1 MKHQPTLL
9 ISNACS
15 ELGQALV
22 SDAAEHFRVALADAD
37 GQLGNQLCA
46 NLHGNGREALFL
58 DCLPGSSRDRQ
69 RGVERVLRRWQQL
82 DTVIN
87 LPAPLTLGPFEAT
100 QTSHWQRVMDEQLMD
115 TVNLCQSAISAMHRQ
130 EEGGR
135 ILNVV
140 PEYGILAGPL
150 AGAQSAASAAIVALG
165 ESLHSELHSSGIRV
179 TTLVIPLYQEQ
190 ASSLCATD
198 PLSDARFQRK
208 IARSPVSREELSQ
221 QILNA
226 LDSDNALHIASG
238 YTRAK
243 WRRKRWFR
251 KRWER
256 ALREL
261 GARYRR

>member
-1 MKHQPTLL
+1 LKHQPTLL

-15 ELGQALV
+15 ELGQTLV

-46 NLHGNGREALFL
+46 DLHGNGREALFL
-58 DCLPGSSRDRQ
+58 DCLPGSARDRQ

-100 QTSHWQRVMDEQLMD
+100 QASHWQRVLDEQLMD

-130 EEGGR
+130 EGGR

-140 PEYGILAGPL
+140 PEYGILPGPL
-150 AGAQSAASAAIVALG
+150 AAAQSAASAAIVAMG
-165 ESLHSELHSSGIRV
+165 ESLNSELHSSGIQV
-179 TTLVIPLYQEQ
+179 TTVVIPLYPEQ
-190 ASSLCATD
+190 ANNLCATD

-208 IARSPVSREELSQ
+208 LARSPVTRQELSQ
-221 QILNA
+221 QILRA
-226 LDSDNALHIASG
+226 LDSDSALHIASG
-238 YTRAK
+238 HTRSK

-251 KRWER
+251 ERWER
-256 ALREL
+256 GLRAL
-261 GARYRR
+261 GAKYRR

>member
-115 TVNLCQSAISAMHRQ
+115 TVNLCQSAISAMHRE

-208 IARSPVSREELSQ
+208 IARSPVTREELSQ
-221 QILNA
+221 QILDA
-226 LDSDNALHIASG
+226 LNSDNALHIASG

-256 ALREL
+256 GLREL

>member
-1 MKHQPTLL
+1 LKHQPTLL

-208 IARSPVSREELSQ
+208 IARSPVTREELSQ
-221 QILNA
+221 QILDA
-226 LDSDNALHIASG
+226 LNSDNALHIASG

-256 ALREL
+256 GLREL

>member
-46 NLHGNGREALFL
+46 NLHGAGREALFL
-58 DCLPGSSRDRQ
+58 DCLPGSARDRQ
-69 RGVERVLRRWQQL
+69 RGIERVLRRWQQL
-82 DTVIN
+82 DTVIS

-100 QTSHWQRVMDEQLMD
+100 QTAHWQRVLDEQLMD

>member
-1 MKHQPTLL
+1 LKHQPTLL

-46 NLHGNGREALFL
+46 NLHGAGREALFL
-58 DCLPGSSRDRQ
+58 DCLPGSARDRQ

-82 DTVIN
+82 DTVIS

-100 QTSHWQRVMDEQLMD
+100 QTAHWQRVLDEQLMD

-130 EEGGR
+130 EQGGR

-140 PEYGILAGPL
+140 PEYGILPGPL
-150 AGAQSAASAAIVALG
+150 ASAQSAASAAIVALG

>member
-15 ELGQALV
+15 DLGQTLAR
-22 SDAAEHFRVALADAD
+22 DAAEHFRVALSDAD
-37 GQLGNQLCA
+37 GQAGNRLCTD
-46 NLHGNGREALFL
+46 LHGDGREAIFL
-58 DCLPGSSRDRQ
+58 DCLPGSARDHQ

-100 QTSHWQRVMDEQLMD
+100 QASHWQRILDEQLMD

-130 EEGGR
+130 DGGR

-140 PEYGILAGPL
+140 PEYGLLAGPL
-150 AGAQSAASAAIVALG
+150 ASAQSAASAAIVALG
-165 ESLHSELHSSGIRV
+165 ESLYSELHNSSIRV
-179 TTLVIPLYQEQ
+179 TTVVIPMHQEQ
-190 ASSLCATD
+190 ANSLCATD
-198 PLSDARFQRK
+198 PLSDARFRRK

-221 QILNA
+221 QILQA
-226 LDSDNALHIASG
+226 LDSDSALHIATG
-238 YTRAK
+238 YTQAK

-251 KRWER
+251 KSWER

>member
-1 MKHQPTLL
+1 MKNQPTLL

-22 SDAAEHFRVALADAD
+22 SDAAERFRVALADAD

-46 NLHGNGREALFL
+46 NLHGDGREALFL
-58 DCLPGSSRDRQ
+58 DCLPGSARDRQ

-100 QTSHWQRVMDEQLMD
+100 QTSHWQRVLDEQLMD

-150 AGAQSAASAAIVALG
+150 ASAQSAASAAIVALG

-179 TTLVIPLYQEQ
+179 TTVVIPLYQEQ
-190 ASSLCATD
+190 ASNLWSTD

-208 IARSPVSREELSQ
+208 IARSPVTREELSQ

-226 LDSDNALHIASG
+226 LDSNNALHIASG

-261 GARYRR
+261 GAKYRR

>member
-1 MKHQPTLL
+1 LKHQPTLL

-15 ELGQALV
+15 ELGQTLV

-46 NLHGNGREALFL
+46 DLHGNGREALFL
-58 DCLPGSSRDRQ
+58 DCLPGSARDRQ

-100 QTSHWQRVMDEQLMD
+100 QASHWQRVLDEQLMD

-130 EEGGR
+130 EGGR

-165 ESLHSELHSSGIRV
+165 ESLHSELHSSGIQV
-179 TTLVIPLYQEQ
+179 TTVVIPLYQEQ
-190 ASSLCATD
+190 ANNLCATD

-208 IARSPVSREELSQ
+208 IARSPVTRQELSQ
-221 QILNA
+221 QILQA
-226 LDSDNALHIASG
+226 LDSDSALHIASG
-238 YTRAK
+238 HTQAK

-261 GARYRR
+261 GTRYRR

>member
-15 ELGQALV
+15 ELGQSLV
-22 SDAAEHFRVALADAD
+22 SDAAEDFRVALADAD

-46 NLHGNGREALFL
+46 DLHGNGREALFL
-58 DCLPGSSRDRQ
+58 DCLPGSARDRQ

-100 QTSHWQRVMDEQLMD
+100 QASHWQRVLDEQLMD

-130 EEGGR
+130 EGGR

-140 PEYGILAGPL
+140 TEYGILAGPL

-179 TTLVIPLYQEQ
+179 TTVVIPLYQEQ
-190 ASSLCATD
+190 ANSLCATD

-208 IARSPVSREELSQ
+208 IARSPVTREELSQ
-221 QILNA
+221 QILQA
-226 LDSDNALHIASG
+226 LDSDSALHIASG
-238 YTRAK
+238 YTQAK

>member
-1 MKHQPTLL
+1 MKNQPTLL
-9 ISNACS
+9 IHNACS
-15 ELGQALV
+15 ELGQALIG
-22 SDAAEHFRVALADAD
+22 DAAEHFRVALADAD
-37 GQLGNQLCA
+37 AQLGNQLCA
-46 NLHGNGREALFL
+46 NLHSNGREALFL
-58 DCLPGSSRDRQ
+58 DCLPGSARDRQ

-87 LPAPLTLGPFEAT
+87 LPSPLTLGPFEAT
-100 QTSHWQRVMDEQLMD
+100 QASQWQRVLDEQLMD

-130 EEGGR
+130 EGGR

-140 PEYGILAGPL
+140 PEYGILPGPL
-150 AGAQSAASAAIVALG
+150 AGAQSAVSAAIVALG
-165 ESLHSELHSSGIRV
+165 ESLHSELHSSGVRV
-179 TTLVIPLYQEQ
+179 TTVVIPLYQEQ

-208 IARSPVSREELSQ
+208 IARSPVTCQELSQ
-221 QILNA
+221 QILQA
-226 LDSDNALHIASG
+226 LDSDSALHIASA
-238 YTRAK
+238 YTRTK

-256 ALREL
+256 AMRES

>member
-198 PLSDARFQRK
+198 PLSDARFQR
-208 IARSPVSREELSQ
+208 ILLAARSPERSSASRS
-221 QILNA
+221 
-226 LDSDNALHIASG
+226 
-238 YTRAK
+238 
-243 WRRKRWFR
+243 WMP
-251 KRWER
+251 
-256 ALREL
+256 
-261 GARYRR
+261 

>member
-1 MKHQPTLL
+1 MKHKPTLL

-208 IARSPVSREELSQ
+208 IARSPVTREELSQ
-221 QILNA
+221 QILDA
-226 LDSDNALHIASG
+226 LNSDNALHIASG

-256 ALREL
+256 GLREL

>member
-100 QTSHWQRVMDEQLMD
+100 QTAHWQRVMDEQLMD

-208 IARSPVSREELSQ
+208 IARSPVTREELSQ
-221 QILNA
+221 QILDA
-226 LDSDNALHIASG
+226 LNSDNALHIASG

-256 ALREL
+256 GLREL

>member
-208 IARSPVSREELSQ
+208 IARSPVTREELSQ
-221 QILNA
+221 QILDA
-226 LDSDNALHIASG
+226 LNSGNALHIASG

-256 ALREL
+256 GLREL

>member
-1 MKHQPTLL
+1 LKHQPTLL

-208 IARSPVSREELSQ
+208 IARSPVTREELSQ
-221 QILNA
+221 QILDA
-226 LDSDNALHIASG
+226 LNSDNALHIASG

-251 KRWER
+251 KRWEQG
-256 ALREL
+256 LREL

>member
-208 IARSPVSREELSQ
+208 IARSPVTREELSQ
-221 QILNA
+221 QILDA
-226 LDSDNALHIASG
+226 LNSDNALHIASG

-256 ALREL
+256 ELREL

>member
-46 NLHGNGREALFL
+46 NLHGAGREALFL
-58 DCLPGSSRDRQ
+58 DCLPGSARDRQ

-82 DTVIN
+82 DTVIS

-100 QTSHWQRVMDEQLMD
+100 QTAHWQRVLDEQLMD

-130 EEGGR
+130 EQGGR

-140 PEYGILAGPL
+140 PEYGILPRPL
-150 AGAQSAASAAIVALG
+150 ASAQSAASAAIVALG

>member
-208 IARSPVSREELSQ
+208 IARSPVTREELSQ
-221 QILNA
+221 QILDA
-226 LDSDNALHIASG
+226 LNSDNALHIASG

-251 KRWER
+251 KRWEQG
-256 ALREL
+256 LREL